1 MRYKVKHLVSSIDK
15 DVLFIYG
22 YDSSG
27 QIVFS
32 VNCIDEIKHGNLR
45 IIDKIFIMIG
55 QYKVMSVYMTKFL
68 NCTNKPMLEIIDTK
82 NNTKPE
88 QENN

>member
-1 MRYKVKHLVSSIDK
+1 MPHEV
-15 DVLFIYG
+15 
-22 YDSSG
+22 
-27 QIVFS
+27 
-32 VNCIDEIKHGNLR
+32 
-45 IIDKIFIMIG
+45 
-55 QYKVMSVYMTKFL
+55 L

>member
-32 VNCIDEIKHGNLR
+32 ANCIDEIKYGDLK

-55 QYKVMSVYMTKFL
+55 QYKVMTVYMTKFL
-68 NCTNKPMLEIIDTK
+68 NCKNKPMLEIVDTK
-82 NNTKPE
+82 SK
-88 QENN
+88 